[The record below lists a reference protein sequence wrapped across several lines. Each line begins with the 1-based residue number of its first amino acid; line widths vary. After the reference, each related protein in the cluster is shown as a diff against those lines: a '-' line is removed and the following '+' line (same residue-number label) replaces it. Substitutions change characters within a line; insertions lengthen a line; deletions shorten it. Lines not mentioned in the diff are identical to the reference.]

1 MQLNCNGLK
10 EPKDWSFQY
19 RERQKKFDLGYR
31 SRFHRSTEIL
41 IDRRHDVSGTGLLA
55 IKTNAPSIASAVT
68 HIAVHRKINGNF

>member
-1 MQLNCNGLK
+1 MGWRN
-10 EPKDWSFQY
+10 PKIGASSIENDRKSLTWGT
-19 RERQKKFDLGYR
+19 DLD
-31 SRFHRSTEIL
+31 FTVVLEIL